1 MRYAIAFLGCFAFTS
16 LAAPRPPAKGA
27 DMDYGPFLSYSV
39 LKPQKPQPK
48 LKPAAKKAKPLPG
61 DPTPRWPA
69 GDLLATKGIVVKLPN
84 NAAICFDTDTCRYAA
99 GWTGGWLDVTK
110 CNLSHNQ
117 GPLPAIAKGT
127 LIFSTADAPG
137 WAKNGSFTDPRPP
150 TSDPRLHTGQGPLPR
165 DWAHYRGLY
174 RDGDSIVFSYTVGG
188 VEVLDMPGSIQHDGE
203 TLLTRTIRIQHSEN
217 PLTLRVADDPAGEM
231 EIASKNGEA
240 AGLQHGP
247 TVLTIGLSHDSEYSG
262 VKVRPTGKTAI
273 DVQIP
278 PVKVPLQFTLLA
290 TTSPTEHLAAG
301 MAVMHKTDAPTASLA
316 HYINGGPALWP
327 QEIEGSGTIAP
338 DKAAYVIDSAPLP
351 SENPWKSWIK
361 TSAFDFFS
369 DGRCAMC
376 TLNGDVWTSTPLVGD
391 LKNVTT
397 GRRTRRPSR
406 SSTKWKRFAAGL
418 YEPLGLKIVDGK
430 IYVLG
435 RDQITIL
442 HDLNNDGEADFYEN
456 FNNDEVS
463 DANYH
468 SFHYDLQTD
477 HAGNFYYAITGNQMA
492 YTHPD
497 SGCVVKVSKYGDK
510 LEVLATGL
518 RAANGLGMGPNDEL
532 SVADN
537 QGHWV
542 PASPIFMVKPG
553 AFFGYHGDP
562 RNVTEK
568 QFAEDQ
574 KKRPHDDPPLCWV
587 PYKWDNSSGGQVWAP
602 SNFGPLSNHM
612 LHLSYGTASM
622 FEVLGE
628 QVGGVWQGGVVPLG
642 LKFDSGAMR
651 GRVNPVDQSVWVCGV
666 HGWTTAGAKDG
677 CLQRVRYTGK
687 PFVLPTEMHVKR
699 DGIALTFPVALDP
712 ETAKDAGAYSMEVW
726 TYHRTE
732 TYGSPDYKISNP
744 EEKGRDSLD
753 VSSVDLS
760 PDRKTVTIHVNDLKP
775 VTQYLLSVR
784 IHAADGT
791 PIKADIGGTINVLK

>member
-1 MRYAIAFLGCFAFTS
+1 
-16 LAAPRPPAKGA
+16 
-27 DMDYGPFLSYSV
+27 MDYGPFLSYSV
-39 LKPQKPQPK
+39 LKPQKPQPTTK
-48 LKPAAKKAKPLPG
+48 SAAKKTKSLAG

-69 GDLLATKGIVVKLPN
+69 GDLLATKGIVVKLPG

-99 GWTGGWLDVTK
+99 GWTGGWLDITR
-110 CNLSHNQ
+110 CNLAHQQ
-117 GPLPAIAKGT
+117 GPLPAIVKGS
-127 LIFSTADAPG
+127 LLFSTVDAPG
-137 WAKNGSFTDPRPP
+137 WAKDGSFTDPRPR
-150 TSDPRLHTGQGPLPR
+150 TSDPRLATGQGPLPR

-174 RDGDSIVFSYTVGG
+174 RDADSIVFSYTVGG
-188 VEVLDMPGSIQHDGE
+188 VEVLDMPSSIQRNGE
-203 TLLTRTIRIQHSEN
+203 TILTRTIRIRHSES
-217 PLTLRVADDPAGEM
+217 PLTLRVADDPGAQTCSTDKVNR
-231 EIASKNGEA
+231 IVA
-240 AGLQHGP
+240 LQHGP
-247 TVLTIGLSHDSEYSG
+247 TVLSIGLSHDSEYSG
-262 VKVRPTGKTAI
+262 VKIRPGGKATI
-273 DVQIP
+273 EVQIP
-278 PVKVPLQFTLLA
+278 AVKVPLQFTLLA
-290 TTSPTEHLAAG
+290 TARPADHVEVGISNFP
-301 MAVMHKTDAPTASLA
+301 KIDAPTKDIRS
-316 HYINGGPALWP
+316 HMSGGPAHWP
-327 QEIEGSGTIAP
+327 QEIEGSGTVAP

-361 TSAFDFFS
+361 TSALDFFP

-391 LKNVTT
+391 LKNV
-397 GRRTRRPSR
+397 
-406 SSTKWKRFAAGL
+406 KWRRFAAGL

-435 RDQITIL
+435 RDQITVL

-456 FNNDEVS
+456 FNNDDVS

-477 HAGNFYYAITGNQMA
+477 RAGNFYYAITGNQMA

-497 SGCVVKVSKYGDK
+497 SGCVVKVGKYGDTF
-510 LEVLATGL
+510 EVVATGL

-602 SNFGPLSNHM
+602 DNFGPLSGHM

-622 FEVLGE
+622 FEVLPE
-628 QVGGVWQGGVVPLG
+628 EFDGVWQGGVVPLG

-651 GRVNPVDQSVWVCGV
+651 ARVNPVDQSVWVCGV

-699 DGIALTFPVALDP
+699 DGLRVTFPVELDP
-712 ETAKDAGAYSMEVW
+712 ETAKDAGSYSMEVW

-760 PDRKTVTIHVNDLKP
+760 PDRKTVTIHITDLKP
-775 VTQYLLSVR
+775 LTQYLLSVR

-791 PIKADIGGTINVLK
+791 PIKADVGGTINVMK